1 MATALTQTTT
11 AGAVSNSQNV
21 IPVAS
26 ATGISAPVNNIRQ
39 QLYIVNPESTK
50 GELVDVIG
58 VSGTQIQISRNSL
71 FRQSFVSGAIVII
84 GQSPTLQSQGF
95 GSFFETDP
103 VGSVTAAQVQVTPY
117 INVTNGNQWL
127 RSVDGLWVPG
137 FNNASANKGVTAVVA
152 SAAGAI
158 IPSGP
163 LFHVSGTAA
172 VTGFTIPVGFSGGS
186 FSIIPD
192 GNFTWTT
199 AGNIALAGTAVTS
212 RVLTF
217 TYDSNAAKP
226 FYPSYV

>member
-1 MATALTQTTT
+1 MATALTQTTLS
-11 AGAVSNSQNV
+11 GAVTASQMV
-21 IPVAS
+21 LPVAS
-26 ATGISAPVNNIRQ
+26 ATGISAPTNNIRQ
-39 QLYIVNPESTK
+39 QLYLVNPETTK

-58 VSGTQIQISRNSL
+58 VNGTQISIARNSL

-95 GSFFETDP
+95 GSFGEVDP
-103 VGSVTAAQVQVTPY
+103 VGSVTAAAVTTAPF

-127 RSVDGLWVPG
+127 RSIDGLWVPG
-137 FNNASANKGVTAVVA
+137 FNNASANKGTTAAVA

-163 LFHVSGTAA
+163 LFHVTGTAA

-192 GNFTWTT
+192 GAFTFTT
-199 AGNIALAGTAVTS
+199 AGNIALAGTAVVS